1 LNCGYGRGL
10 SVREV
15 LDKVASVSGSRLQ
28 VREAGR
34 RAGDPPKLVAAA
46 ARIRE
51 TLGWAPRHDDLGE
64 IVATALAWE
73 RRLMR
78 QPMA

>member
-1 LNCGYGRGL
+1 
-10 SVREV
+10 VT
-15 LDKVASVSGSRLQ
+15 
-28 VREAGR
+28 EAAR
-34 RAGDPPKLVAAA
+34 RAGDPPQLVAAA
-46 ARIRE
+46 RRIRE
-51 TLGWAPRHDDLGE
+51 TLRWAPRHEDLPG

>member
-1 LNCGYGRGL
+1 
-10 SVREV
+10 VT
-15 LDKVASVSGSRLQ
+15 
-28 VREAGR
+28 EAAR
-34 RAGDPPKLVAAA
+34 RAGDPPQLVAAA

-51 TLGWAPRHDDLGE
+51 TLRWTPRHQDLPG

-73 RRLMR
+73 KKLLR